1 MQIADPGTCI
11 LIGILGIPFF
21 IIGLYIL
28 IRGAKLRKTCTA
40 RTSGTVDRY
49 EETVRYKTDD
59 HNHINKEVSQWPYF
73 RYTANGTEHILKST
87 TGGNPSK
94 MPVGSSV
101 TVLFNPQNPESF
113 YVEGHDKDSLFGGL
127 FMAIGAFTCIAGIA
141 GAVYGYMG

>member
-40 RTSGTVDRY
+40 RTNGTLDRY
-49 EETVRYKTDD
+49 EETVRY
-59 HNHINKEVSQWPYF
+59 NKDGNDRIKRDVSHWPYF

-87 TGGNPSK
+87 TGGNPAK
-94 MPVGSSV
+94 MPVGTSV
-101 TVLFNPQNPESF
+101 TVLFNPQKPESF

-127 FMAIGAFTCIAGIA
+127 FMAIGAFTFIAGIA
-141 GAVYGYMG
+141 GAIYGYRG